1 MKILGYIYSAL
12 LALLAIVACWAVI
25 SWVDIIA
32 DNNYPNPVHHEY
44 NFFTVVFGDE

>member
-1 MKILGYIYSAL
+1 MKVIYTAFMTVLVLWVIWVL
-12 LALLAIVACWAVI
+12 LSFA
-25 SWVDIIA
+25 DIIA